1 MTISSYKIARL
12 REMLATP
19 RNVLIVS
26 HYNPDGDAL
35 GASIAWAKTLEGL
48 GHRTMC
54 VVPNKYPHFLEW
66 MPGAERIR
74 VYTKHAAEVNAAA
87 SAADI
92 ICCLDFNNPSRLEGL
107 TAAIEANTHAE
118 RLLIDHHLA
127 PPEEYFNLSFSYPGA
142 SSTSYIVY
150 KLISRLAG
158 AHTIDRDMGTALYV
172 GMMTDTGNFSFSF
185 LTPDLFRV
193 VAALVEKG
201 VDIPYINFKVYNSYT
216 QGRVR
221 LLAYSLGPKMDVF
234 EGGQAACISLTES
247 ELRRFHFKQ
256 GDSEGFVNYPLSIE
270 TVKMS
275 ALMLE
280 NHKFIRVSL
289 RSRGDVDV
297 NAFAR
302 RYFDGGG
309 HRNAAGGK
317 STDTMEATIAR
328 YKRAVREFFR
338 EGGITG

>member
-1 MTISSYKIARL
+1 MTISPSKITRL
-12 REMLATP
+12 KEILDTP
-19 RNVLIVS
+19 KNVLIVS

-35 GASIAWAKTLEGL
+35 GASIAWAKTLESL

-54 VVPNKYPHFLEW
+54 VVPNNFPHFLEW

-74 VYTKHAAEVNAAA
+74 VYSRHAAEVNAAA
-87 SAADI
+87 ATADV

-107 TAAIEANTHAE
+107 TAAIEANTHAV
-118 RLLIDHHLA
+118 RMLVDHHLA
-127 PPEEYFNLSFSYPGA
+127 PPEEYFDLSFSYPEA

-158 AHTIDRDMGTALYV
+158 GHTIDRDMGTVLYV

-193 VAALVEKG
+193 IAALVEKG
-201 VDIPYINFKVYNSYT
+201 IDIPYINFKVYNSYT
-216 QGRVR
+216 EGRVR
-221 LLAYSLGPKMDVF
+221 LLGYAIGPKMDVF
-234 EGGQAACISLTES
+234 EDGQAACISLSEA

-275 ALMLE
+275 ALLLE

-302 RYFDGGG
+302 RYFEGGG

-317 STDTMEATIAR
+317 STDTMEATIKR
-328 YKRAVREFFR
+328 YKQAVREFFA
-338 EGGITG
+338 EEFAK

>member
-1 MTISSYKIARL
+1 
-12 REMLATP
+12 MLDSP
-19 RNVLIVS
+19 KNIIIVS

-35 GASIAWAKTLEGL
+35 GASIAWAKTLEAL

-54 VVPNKYPHFLEW
+54 VVPNNYPHFLEW

-74 VYTKHAAEVNAAA
+74 VYTKHAAEVNEAVAAA
-87 SAADI
+87 DV

-107 TAAIEANTHAE
+107 TAAIEANTHAS
-118 RLLIDHHLA
+118 RLLVDHHLA
-127 PPEEYFNLSFSYPGA
+127 PPEEYFNLSFSYPEA

-150 KLISRLAG
+150 KLICRLAG
-158 AHTIDRDMGTALYV
+158 AHTIDRDMGTVMYV

-201 VDIPYINFKVYNSYT
+201 IDIPWINYKVYNSYT
-216 QGRVR
+216 EERVR
-221 LLAYSLGPKMDVF
+221 LLSYSLGPKMDVF
-234 EGGQAACISLTES
+234 EGGQAACISLTEKD
-247 ELRRFHFKQ
+247 LRRFKFKQ

-275 ALMLE
+275 ALLLE

-302 RYFDGGG
+302 RYFEGGG

-317 STDTMEATIAR
+317 SSDTMEVTIAR
-328 YKRAVREFFR
+328 FKRAVAEFFR
-338 EGGITG
+338 EEGIVK